1 MESYVSFISVTS
13 RVGRIFNGFRESDP
27 PVIWQSD
34 LRVGHNT
41 NRRRE
46 LRDCL
51 RVAIAERNIT

>member
-34 LRVGHNT
+34 PRVGYIIG
-41 NRRRE
+41 
-46 LRDCL
+46 LR
-51 RVAIAERNIT
+51 IAGANCVIVYDYE